1 MFNRLKQLGISWLP
15 MKGFSE
21 RYKGGFP
28 SKFSLNKIRKN
39 ERLKFFIFAQN
50 CCKFRCFSTKFSTSF
65 LRKFFILVQFSY
77 DKKFWFFPFA
87 WRLYFCGKKDFEV
100 KRSKILTNLA
110 KISNEFRE
118 CRESSEWIL
127 RKFRTNFSNFG
138 NFAKISNKFLEV
150 CELRQKILTKIFAKM
165 NENFC
170 FHLHFRW
177 PKFSQKRLNENLET
191 LIQSAEI
198 KKVVYISWLR
208 AHK

>member
-1 MFNRLKQLGISWLP
+1 

-118 CRESSEWIL
+118 NFQWISRMS
-127 RKFRTNFSNFG
+127 RKFWM
-138 NFAKISNKFLEV
+138 NFAKVSNEFLEFREF
-150 CELRQKILTKIFAKM
+150 CENFEQISRGLRTSPKNF

-170 FHLHFRW
+170 ENEW
-177 PKFSQKRLNENLET
+177 KFLFSFTFSLT
-191 LIQSAEI
+191 
-198 KKVVYISWLR
+198 
-208 AHK
+208 